1 MDKCIHILVRG
12 KVQGV
17 YFRASTRERALEL
30 GLRGIVHNLRDGRVE
45 ILVQGNSAS
54 IERFLGWC
62 RQGPPNARV
71 DDLQIQDSTANENFK
86 TFTIAY

>member
-1 MDKCIHILVRG
+1 MDKCLHILVRG

-17 YFRASTRERALEL
+17 YFRASARERALEL
-30 GLRGIVHNLRDGRVE
+30 RLRGIVRNLRDGRVE
-45 ILVQGNSAS
+45 ILIQGDSTS
-54 IERFLGWC
+54 LERFLDWC

-71 DDLQIQDSTANENFK
+71 DDLQAQDSTADGNFE